1 MLIRKIKNYN
11 NKTVIYRFKKLNIK
25 FKSII
30 YSKIFKALNKNS
42 NKRSKKS
49 KNLINRFN
57 WRKKLYLSWNK
68 RLNNLSKIFKLKI
81 NQ

>member
-57 WRKKLYLSWNK
+57 
-68 RLNNLSKIFKLKI
+68 
-81 NQ
+81 